1 MLVIGETLGGRYDLV
16 RLAGTGGMG
25 EIYEAREHST
35 GKRLAVK
42 VLRAG
47 RDDAAARFERET
59 AILSTSSHPHIVQ
72 YVARGVLPS
81 GEPWLV
87 MEWLEGEDLA
97 SRLGRGP
104 LGIAEGVRLLRA
116 AAEALGAMH
125 ARGVVHRD
133 IKPGNLF
140 LVGGRIEG
148 LKVLDFGIAQLPGA
162 SRLTDTGLIL
172 GTPGYMAPEQARDR
186 EGVGAGA
193 DVFSLGAVLFECLTG
208 QRAFPGATFLAVLS
222 KTLFDEPPRLRQLVP
237 RAPEGL
243 EALVARMLSKHP
255 EDRPADGRAVAA
267 ALSTSWLVDD
277 APTPERPRSAITG
290 SERRTVVRRQIAEGP
305 RLLLGKPTPY
315 VGRER
320 DLALALQLFD
330 ECVED
335 GVAHG
340 VLVVAPPGMG
350 KSRLAHELVRE
361 LRARTK
367 PPSTLGGSART
378 SRAAPPNPPSIWNV
392 RADPLRQ
399 SSALGLL
406 GQALR
411 GACGLREGQP
421 LEARREALL
430 ARITERMGPAGRPV
444 AEVLGEITSTPFPDA
459 ESAPLREARKNAQ
472 LLADRIQDAWLSFL
486 QAECSAAPVLLLLD
500 DLQWSDR
507 PTVQLVDAALREGQ
521 RSPLFVLALA
531 RPEVHDVFPN
541 LWSKRRLYE
550 LRLRK
555 LGPKASEELV
565 RHVLGDAAP
574 EETVTRICALS
585 DGNAFYLEEL
595 IRAAEE
601 KQTTLPATVV
611 SMVQSRLTQ
620 LDGPARHILRAASVF
635 GETFWAGGVAAL
647 LGASLHASE
656 MHEAFSRLV
665 DGELVAKARESR
677 FPGEEEFRFH
687 HALLR
692 EGAYSMLLGEDR
704 ALGHLLAGEW
714 LERHGEQEPT
724 VLAEHFERGGDLER
738 ACHYHARAAER
749 SFAHFDL
756 DGVLVHVERGVSC
769 GATGEVL
776 LTLRS
781 WQLMAHNFRGSFT
794 EEVIRLA
801 EEARAKARPGSSAWY
816 RMTHVLC
823 SHCMFTGQREYAITL
838 AREIAATS
846 PDTSARPVVMELLV
860 IVVGGLA
867 AVGEGSIARDMI
879 DYLQRV
885 EDRLEETDLLERCHA
900 WQTRAWYLMVRDQ
913 DPWKSLVLFRKAA
926 AGFTE
931 VGDLRQKVFVENGA
945 TVMLFWMGQRE
956 ASIEDARKTLALAQ
970 RVQDPLV
977 RAYAQ
982 STLQWALLEDAPHIE
997 ELKGLSRENIHVYP
1011 GPSLFSAF
1019 AHICLASTAL
1029 HEGDLASAEAEAR
1042 MARDNLTTMPS
1053 YRLLASSYLVTALL
1067 RQGRAAEAREIAEQD
1082 LGLLA
1087 GRGSTGIGE
1096 SRFRLAVVEARWATG
1111 DTEAAREACIEARE
1125 LLVTTAARIEDPKF
1139 RRSYSED
1146 VPAHRRTLA
1155 LAEELGLGEAP

>member
-1 MLVIGETLGGRYDLV
+1 
-16 RLAGTGGMG
+16 
-25 EIYEAREHST
+25 
-35 GKRLAVK
+35 
-42 VLRAG
+42 
-47 RDDAAARFERET
+47 
-59 AILSTSSHPHIVQ
+59 
-72 YVARGVLPS
+72 
-81 GEPWLV
+81 
-87 MEWLEGEDLA
+87 
-97 SRLGRGP
+97 
-104 LGIAEGVRLLRA
+104 
-116 AAEALGAMH
+116 
-125 ARGVVHRD
+125 
-133 IKPGNLF
+133 

-172 GTPGYMAPEQARDR
+172 GTPGYMAPEQARDH

-222 KTLFDEPPRLRQLVP
+222 KTLFDEPPRLRELVP

-243 EALVARMLSKHP
+243 ATLVARMLSKHP

-290 SERRTVVRRQIAEGP
+290 SERRTVVRRQVAEGP

-350 KSRLAHELVRE
+350 KSRLAHELVRD
-361 LRARTK
+361 LRARSK
-367 PPSTLGGSART
+367 RI
-378 SRAAPPNPPSIWNV
+378 SIWNA

-421 LEARREALL
+421 LEARRKTLL

-444 AEVLGEITSTPFPDA
+444 AELLGEITSTPFPDA

-472 LLADRIQDAWLSFL
+472 LLADRVQDAWLSFL

-507 PTVQLVDAALREGQ
+507 PTVQLVDAALREG
-521 RSPLFVLALA
+521 RSSPLFVLALA

-555 LGPKASEELV
+555 LGMKASEALV
-565 RHVLGDAAP
+565 RHVLGGAAS

-585 DGNAFYLEEL
+585 EGNAFYLEEL

-620 LDGPARHILRAASVF
+620 LDGPARRILRAASVF
-635 GETFWAGGVAAL
+635 GETFWAGGVVAL

-656 MHEAFSRLV
+656 MREALSRLM
-665 DGELVAKARESR
+665 DGELVAKTHESR

-704 ALGHLLAGEW
+704 TLGHLLAGEW
-714 LERHGEQEPT
+714 LERHGEQDPT

-756 DGVLVHVERGVSC
+756 DGVLVHAERGVSC

-801 EEARAKARPGSSAWY
+801 KEARAKATPGSSAWY
-816 RMTHVLC
+816 RVSHVLC
-823 SHCMFTGQREYAITL
+823 SHCMFTGQREYALTL

-846 PDTSARPVVMELLV
+846 PDPSARVVVMELLV

-867 AVGEGSIARDMI
+867 AVGEGSIARDML

-900 WQTRAWYLMVRDQ
+900 WQTRAWYLVVRDQ

-945 TVMLFWMGQRE
+945 TIMLLWMGQRE
-956 ASIEDARKTLALAQ
+956 VSIEDARKTLTLAQ
-970 RVQDPLV
+970 RVRDPLV

-982 STLQWALLEDAPHIE
+982 SALQWALLEDARHIE
-997 ELKGLSRENIHVYP
+997 ELKGISRENIHVYP

-1019 AHICLASTAL
+1019 SRICLASAAL
-1029 HEGDLASAEAEAR
+1029 QEGDLACAEAEAR
-1042 MARDNLTTMPS
+1042 LARDCLATMPT

-1067 RQGRAAEAREIAEQD
+1067 RQGRAAEAREMAEQD
-1082 LGLLA
+1082 LGRLA
-1087 GRGSTGIGE
+1087 GRGSTGVSE

-1125 LLVTTAARIEDPKF
+1125 VLVETAARIGDPDY
-1139 RRSYSED
+1139 RRSFLED

-1155 LAEELGLGEAP
+1155 LAEELGVGEAP

>member
-1 MLVIGETLGGRYDLV
+1 MVAWPVRVGGGGKPMLGIGETLGGRYELV

-25 EIYEAREHST
+25 EIYEARECST

-47 RDDAAARFERET
+47 PDDAAARFERET
-59 AILSTSSHPHIVQ
+59 AILSTSSHPHIVR

-97 SRLGRGP
+97 SRLRRGP
-104 LGIAEGVRLLRA
+104 LGVAEGVRLLRA

-133 IKPGNLF
+133 VKPGNLF

-186 EGVGAGA
+186 EGVDARA

-222 KTLFDEPPRLRQLVP
+222 KTLFDEPPRLRALVP

-243 EALVARMLSKHP
+243 EMLLARMLSKHP
-255 EDRPADGRAVAA
+255 EGRPADGRAVAA

-277 APTPERPRSAITG
+277 APAKERPRSALTG

-335 GVAHG
+335 GVAQG

-350 KSRLAHELVRE
+350 KSRLAHEFVRE
-361 LRARTK
+361 LRAR
-367 PPSTLGGSART
+367 SGFL
-378 SRAAPPNPPSIWNV
+378 SIWHA
-392 RADPLRQ
+392 RADLLRQ

-411 GACGLREGQP
+411 SACGLREGLP

-444 AEVLGEITSTPFPDA
+444 AEMLGEITSAPFPNA
-459 ESAPLREARKNAQ
+459 ESAQLREARKNAQ
-472 LLADRIQDAWLSFL
+472 LLAERIQDAWLSFV
-486 QAECSAAPVLLLLD
+486 QAECSAAPVLLVLD

-507 PTVQLVDAALREGQ
+507 PTVQIVDAALRECG
-521 RSPLFVLALA
+521 SAPLFVLALA
-531 RPEVHDVFPN
+531 RPEVHDAFPN

-565 RHVLGDAAP
+565 RHVLGDAAS

-611 SMVQSRLTQ
+611 SMVQSRLAQ
-620 LDGPARHILRAASVF
+620 LDGPARRILRAASIF
-635 GETFWAGGVAAL
+635 GETFWPGGVAAL

-656 MHEAFSRLV
+656 MQDALARLME
-665 DGELVAKARESR
+665 GELIAKAHESR
-677 FPGEEEFRFH
+677 FPGEEEFRFR

-692 EGAYSMLLGEDR
+692 EGASSMLLGEDR

-714 LERHGEQEPT
+714 LERHGEQDPT

-749 SFAHFDL
+749 S
-756 DGVLVHVERGVSC
+756 
-769 GATGEVL
+769 
-776 LTLRS
+776 
-781 WQLMAHNFRGSFT
+781 
-794 EEVIRLA
+794 
-801 EEARAKARPGSSAWY
+801 
-816 RMTHVLC
+816 
-823 SHCMFTGQREYAITL
+823 
-838 AREIAATS
+838 
-846 PDTSARPVVMELLV
+846 
-860 IVVGGLA
+860 
-867 AVGEGSIARDMI
+867 
-879 DYLQRV
+879 
-885 EDRLEETDLLERCHA
+885 
-900 WQTRAWYLMVRDQ
+900 
-913 DPWKSLVLFRKAA
+913 
-926 AGFTE
+926 
-931 VGDLRQKVFVENGA
+931 
-945 TVMLFWMGQRE
+945 
-956 ASIEDARKTLALAQ
+956 
-970 RVQDPLV
+970 
-977 RAYAQ
+977 
-982 STLQWALLEDAPHIE
+982 
-997 ELKGLSRENIHVYP
+997 
-1011 GPSLFSAF
+1011 
-1019 AHICLASTAL
+1019 
-1029 HEGDLASAEAEAR
+1029 
-1042 MARDNLTTMPS
+1042 
-1053 YRLLASSYLVTALL
+1053 
-1067 RQGRAAEAREIAEQD
+1067 
-1082 LGLLA
+1082 
-1087 GRGSTGIGE
+1087 
-1096 SRFRLAVVEARWATG
+1096 TG
-1111 DTEAAREACIEARE
+1111 D
-1125 LLVTTAARIEDPKF
+1125 TTAARIEGPAF
-1139 RRSYSED
+1139 RRNSLED
-1146 VPAHRRTLA
+1146 VPAYRRLLA

>member
-1 MLVIGETLGGRYDLV
+1 MLGIGETLGGRYELV

-25 EIYEAREHST
+25 EIYEARERST

-42 VLRAG
+42 VLRPG

-59 AILSTSSHPHIVQ
+59 AILSTSSHPHIVR

-97 SRLGRGP
+97 SRLQRGP

-172 GTPGYMAPEQARDR
+172 GTPGYMAPEQARDH

-222 KTLFDEPPRLRQLVP
+222 KTLFDEPPRLRELVP

-243 EALVARMLSKHP
+243 ATLVARMLSKHP

-290 SERRTVVRRQIAEGP
+290 SERRTVVRRQVAEGP

-350 KSRLAHELVRE
+350 KSRLAHELVRD
-361 LRARTK
+361 LRARSK
-367 PPSTLGGSART
+367 RI
-378 SRAAPPNPPSIWNV
+378 SIWNA

-421 LEARREALL
+421 LEARRQALL

-444 AEVLGEITSTPFPDA
+444 AELLGEITSTPFPDA

-472 LLADRIQDAWLSFL
+472 LLADRVQDAWLSFL

-507 PTVQLVDAALREGQ
+507 PTVQLVDAALREG
-521 RSPLFVLALA
+521 RSSPLFVLALA

-555 LGPKASEELV
+555 LGMKASEALV
-565 RHVLGDAAP
+565 RHVLGGAAS

-585 DGNAFYLEEL
+585 EGNAFYLEEL

-620 LDGPARHILRAASVF
+620 LDGPARRILRAASVF
-635 GETFWAGGVAAL
+635 GETFWAGGVVAL

-656 MHEAFSRLV
+656 MREALSRLM
-665 DGELVAKARESR
+665 DGELVAKTHESR

-704 ALGHLLAGEW
+704 TLGHLLAGEW
-714 LERHGEQEPT
+714 LERHGEQDPT

-801 EEARAKARPGSSAWY
+801 KEARAKATPGSSAWY
-816 RMTHVLC
+816 RVSHVLC
-823 SHCMFTGQREYAITL
+823 SHCMFTGQREYALTL

-846 PDTSARPVVMELLV
+846 PDPSARVVVMELLV

-867 AVGEGSIARDMI
+867 AVGEGSIARDML

-900 WQTRAWYLMVRDQ
+900 WQTRAWYLVVRDQ
-913 DPWKSLVLFRKAA
+913 DPWKGLVLFRKAA

-945 TVMLFWMGQRE
+945 TIMLLWMGQRE
-956 ASIEDARKTLALAQ
+956 VSIEDARKTLTLAQ
-970 RVQDPLV
+970 RVRDPLV

-982 STLQWALLEDAPHIE
+982 SALQWALLEDARHIE
-997 ELKGLSRENIHVYP
+997 ELKGISRENIHVYP

-1019 AHICLASTAL
+1019 SRICLASAAL
-1029 HEGDLASAEAEAR
+1029 LEGDLACAEAEAR
-1042 MARDNLTTMPS
+1042 LARDCLATMPT

-1067 RQGRAAEAREIAEQD
+1067 RQGRAAEAREMAEQD
-1082 LGLLA
+1082 LGRLA
-1087 GRGSTGIGE
+1087 GRGSTGVSE

-1125 LLVTTAARIEDPKF
+1125 VLVETAARIGDPDY
-1139 RRSYSED
+1139 RRSFLED

-1155 LAEELGLGEAP
+1155 LAEELGVGEAP